1 MGNLA
6 VEVKG
11 LTVSRGSGSN
21 SKTVISNLNLKIER
35 GEFVAVVGSSGQG
48 KTTLLHALA
57 RLISSSGQVVHAEV
71 SGVPTGLVFQEPRLL
86 PWLSV
91 RENIKLGFRFAAN
104 RRVLPLTSTELN
116 KKVDALLA
124 DFGIKELADRTPAT
138 LSGGQAQRVALARTA
153 VLSPNLLLLDEP
165 FSAVDAVTRAAL
177 QEWLRE
183 IAVKHQL
190 TTVLVTHDI
199 DEAIGLAD
207 RILVMN
213 DAENGFVEYST
224 ASEGVP
230 SGNLK
235 KFIIN
240 EIGEYTI

>member
-1 MGNLA
+1 
-6 VEVKG
+6 
-11 LTVSRGSGSN
+11 
-21 SKTVISNLNLKIER
+21 
-35 GEFVAVVGSSGQG
+35 
-48 KTTLLHALA
+48 
-57 RLISSSGQVVHAEV
+57 
-71 SGVPTGLVFQEPRLL
+71 
-86 PWLSV
+86 
-91 RENIKLGFRFAAN
+91 
-104 RRVLPLTSTELN
+104 VLPLTSKELN

-177 QEWLRE
+177 QEWLSD
-183 IAVKHQL
+183 IAEKHQL

-224 ASEGVP
+224 ASEGAP

-235 KFIIN
+235 KTIIN